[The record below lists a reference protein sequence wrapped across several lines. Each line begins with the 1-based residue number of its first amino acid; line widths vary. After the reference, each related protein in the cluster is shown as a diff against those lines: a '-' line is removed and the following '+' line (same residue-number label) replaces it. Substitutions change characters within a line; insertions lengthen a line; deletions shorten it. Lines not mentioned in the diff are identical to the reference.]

1 MNEHTLRTQNLEK
14 KLLSISKHIY
24 KKLNSFDPILRHSGE
39 LPGAEQPQFDDS
51 TWDHFSVGQSWG
63 GRDVICWFRMPFQA
77 PKDMPKGKLA
87 AIIQP
92 GKKFYFK
99 AAEGGDLREYELLI
113 YLDGQPLQS
122 VDVRRNEIP
131 LWDKV
136 LPGETHLL
144 AIEAFSGLETH
155 RHQFKQAGLVLINEE
170 VEDFYYNVK
179 MALDTMNA
187 IGIEHPD
194 NSRLFAV
201 LEKALLR
208 VDFLSEGEPL
218 FYESI
223 ADANTYLRSELYASL
238 PSQNDRPSIVSI
250 GHAHLDIAW
259 MWQTKHSKRK
269 AVRTCANAV
278 RLMDLYPDYHFL
290 QSQAL
295 LYKYIEELHPSLFAR
310 MKDKIANG
318 QWEVT
323 GGMWVEPDCNLP
335 NGESLVRQFLF
346 GKRYFQQKFGVDVQ
360 VVWLPDGFGFCYSL
374 PQIIK
379 KSGMNY
385 FMTTKLS
392 WSQFTKI
399 PYDTFLWQGLDG
411 TKILTHMIT
420 TPDERGWNDYSV
432 DLNPV
437 NIKNCWDN
445 YHQKTENREVLIS
458 FGWGDGGGGPTREM
472 QENAKRLPH
481 FTSLPSHHQGQAE
494 IFFADLEKQSQK
506 MPVWNDELYLQFH
519 RGCYT
524 SQAGIKRNNRQSEV
538 LLHNAEFLSAWN
550 FLSGG
555 SYPQEALNRAWEILL
570 LNQFHD
576 ILPGSSIPEVYR
588 DSEKEFEQIK
598 TIAHHLIDEAMAKLC
613 TSPMPQG
620 NLQFVFAI
628 NSLSWKRRGL
638 IHYPLAVTPQYFEI
652 RDDEGKNIPFQEME
666 NDEILLRANDV
677 SPLGYKVYEIRESNS
692 PIAHSCGITVTPRNI
707 QNRFFDIQLNE
718 DGFITAIY
726 DIENQRDIIPD
737 GSYANVMQV
746 FEDRPLRNNAWD
758 IDIFYQDKCVQITS
772 LEEITVLEEGPIRA
786 ALLLKRKYL
795 QSTIKQIIYVYDE
808 IPRIDFKTEIEWQQ
822 HQTLLKV
829 AFPVSIHAKH
839 ATYEIPYGNIE
850 RPTHWNTDWDKGKF
864 EVPAQKWADLSEGD
878 YGVSLLNDC
887 KYGYDIKDNVIR
899 LTLIKSAIDPDPNAD
914 IGHHEFCYSL
924 FPH

>member
-1 MNEHTLRTQNLEK
+1 MINWEANEHLRTQNLEK

-24 KKLNSFDPILRHSGE
+24 KKLHSFDPILRHSGE
-39 LPGAEQPQFDDS
+39 LSGAEQPQFDDS
-51 TWDHFSVGQSWG
+51 NWDRFSVGQSWG

-77 PKDMPKGKLA
+77 PEDMPRGKLA

-92 GKKFYFK
+92 GKRFFFK

-155 RHQFKQAGLVLINEE
+155 QHQFEQADLVLINED

-179 MALDTMNA
+179 IALDTMNA
-187 IGIEHPD
+187 IGADHAD
-194 NSRLFAV
+194 NSRLFSL
-201 LEKALLR
+201 LEKTLLM
-208 VDFLSEGEPL
+208 VDFLSEGEPP
-218 FYESI
+218 FYKSI
-223 ADANTYLRSELYASL
+223 ANANEYLRSELYASL
-238 PSQNDRPSIVSI
+238 PSQNDRPSIDSV

-269 AVRTCANAV
+269 AARTCANAV

-290 QSQAL
+290 QSQSL

-310 MKDKIANG
+310 MKEKIASG

-346 GKRYFQQKFGVDVQ
+346 GKRYFQKKFGADVQ

-399 PYDTFLWQGLDG
+399 PYDTFYWQGLDG

-420 TPDERGWNDYSV
+420 TPDSRGWNDYSV

-445 YHQKTENREVLIS
+445 YHQKTENREVLLS

-472 QENAKRLPH
+472 QENAKRLPY
-481 FTSLPSHHQGQAE
+481 FTSLPSHRQGQAE
-494 IFFADLEKQSQK
+494 TFFADLEKRSQK

-524 SQAGIKRNNRQSEV
+524 SQAGIKRNNRQSEI
-538 LLHNAEFLSAWN
+538 LYHNAELFAAIAFLQT
-550 FLSGG
+550 G
-555 SYPQEALNRAWEILL
+555 SYPQDELNKGWEMIL

-588 DSEKEFEQIK
+588 DSEKEYREIKRIGSMVLDNAVQNIVSGGEQNDK
-598 TIAHHLIDEAMAKLC
+598 NSLIIL
-613 TSPMPQG
+613 
-620 NLQFVFAI
+620 
-628 NSLSWKRRGL
+628 NSLSWQRDDVVL
-638 IHYPLAVTPQYFEI
+638 IDLPQQSGDFEI
-652 RDDEGKNIPFQEME
+652 VDEANRPAPVQILAGEKKAAVYVRDIPAMGYRTCTIQEKQSKSFHSDLHISTRLME
-666 NDEILLRANDV
+666 NQFFTIELDENGR
-677 SPLGYKVYEIRESNS
+677 
-692 PIAHSCGITVTPRNI
+692 ITS
-707 QNRFFDIQLNE
+707 
-718 DGFITAIY
+718 IY
-726 DIENQRDIIPD
+726 DKRYDREIIEKGQA
-737 GSYANVMQV
+737 GNVLQI
-746 FEDRPLRNNAWD
+746 FEDR
-758 IDIFYQDKCVQITS
+758 
-772 LEEITVLEEGPIRA
+772 
-786 ALLLKRKYL
+786 
-795 QSTIKQIIYVYDE
+795 
-808 IPRIDFKTEIEWQQ
+808 
-822 HQTLLKV
+822 
-829 AFPVSIHAKH
+829 
-839 ATYEIPYGNIE
+839 
-850 RPTHWNTDWDKGKF
+850 
-864 EVPAQKWADLSEGD
+864 
-878 YGVSLLNDC
+878 
-887 KYGYDIKDNVIR
+887 
-899 LTLIKSAIDPDPNAD
+899 
-914 IGHHEFCYSL
+914 
-924 FPH
+924 